1 MFRPNVVTNGLLM
14 TGNKI
19 KVVKKKKNS
28 KGTSVETADNT
39 MFAAPKKLSY
49 NNPVAVQRRAEE
61 RSSQREQD
69 QSAAKKRTAN
79 PMTTSELKG
88 KVKDAEKFHKKA
100 GKNRM
105 KSTEQSFN
113 RQSLATGGVRDMVQ
127 KAGET
132 AQRDASACGQTS
144 PCARK
149 VYDKF
154 KKGQGGKVGKAH
166 DKLMKNK

>member
-1 MFRPNVVTNGLLM
+1 MFKPNVVTNGLLM

-28 KGTSVETADNT
+28 KETSAKTADNT
-39 MFAAPKKLSY
+39 MFAAPKKVPY
-49 NNPVAVQRRAEE
+49 NDPTAVQKRAEE
-61 RSSQREQD
+61 RSSQRVQD
-69 QSAAKKRTAN
+69 KSAANTRKSN
-79 PMTTSELKG
+79 PMTASQLKG
-88 KVKDAEKFHKKA
+88 KVKDAEKFYKKV
-100 GKNRM
+100 GKNQA
-105 KSTEQSFN
+105 KSTKQSFN

-127 KAGET
+127 KAGDT